1 MPRIAQ
7 AAVVAREDT
16 PGNKR
21 LVAYVVAAGEQ
32 APDASALRAHVAAS
46 LPDYMVPAA
55 FVVLERLPLTPNGK
69 LDRRAL
75 PAPDLTPAVMRG
87 PRTAREEVL
96 CALFAEVLGLE
107 RVGIDDNFFALG
119 GHSLLATRLISR
131 IRTTLDVELAIRSLF
146 EAPTVE
152 GLAQRVGDGEAAR
165 PALVPAPRP
174 SEIPLSYAQRRLWF
188 LDRLEGRRATYVIPL
203 AVRLRGELDTGA
215 LEAALGDVVG
225 RHESLRTIFPE
236 RDGVPR
242 QQILD
247 ASTARPRLAIESVT
261 EANLPDALAS
271 AARAGFDLSGE
282 PPLRAHLFGLAA
294 DEHVVLLLVH
304 HIAGDGW
311 SLAPLARDLSRF
323 YEARLQGTCGR
334 SARPAGAICRLHAVA
349 ARRAGG

>member
-1 MPRIAQ
+1 MWWRRGDQ
-7 AAVVAREDT
+7 V
-16 PGNKR
+16 
-21 LVAYVVAAGEQ
+21 
-32 APDASALRAHVAAS
+32 PDASALRAHVAAS

-55 FVVLERLPLTPNGK
+55 YVVLERLPLTPNGK

-131 IRTTLDVELAIRSLF
+131 IRATLDVELAIRSLF

-152 GLAQRVGDGEAAR
+152 GLAQRVGEGEAAR
-165 PALVPAPRP
+165 PALVAVARP
-174 SEIPLSYAQRRLWF
+174 DEIPLSYAQRRLWF
-188 LDRLEGRRATYVIPL
+188 LDRLEGRSATYVIPL
-203 AVRLRGELDTGA
+203 AVRLRGELDLDA

-225 RHESLRTIFPE
+225 RHESLRTIFPD

-242 QQILD
+242 QQILE
-247 ASTARPRLAIESVT
+247 ASAARPRLAVESVT
-261 EANLPDALAS
+261 EASLADALAS
-271 AARAGFDLSGE
+271 AARAGFDLSRE

-294 DEHVVLLLVH
+294 DEHVLLLLLH

-323 YEARLQGTCGR
+323 YEARRQGTCGR
-334 SARPAGAICRLHAVA
+334 PARPAGAICRLHAVA